1 MRSLPSI
8 LKYFMKPKAEEYEL
22 PDEEPL
28 VSQLEEMIRLK
39 ENVPSDDAAD
49 EKPAEQA
56 QEAHAAKSEEQ
67 EQEKQEPA
75 GGSFEQA
82 LSLAQA
88 QADELIRNAR
98 AQAERIIEEAKQ
110 AAEAEVARIHQQA
123 SEEGYNQGYVEGQ
136 RKGEEEA
143 SAATRKAAQESVEA
157 VRRFLTQANNMRDE
171 KIDKLSGELLDV
183 AVAVAEKVIHV
194 SLKSSEEIIKRMIIA
209 ATEKMKRREWVQ
221 IYVADCD
228 VKGVAQSD
236 PSLTAALSSLS
247 DHIKI
252 VPMRDAETGTCI
264 VEMPDEIIDAS
275 ASTQLENIRSVIHEK
290 TYV

>member
-22 PDEEPL
+22 PDEEQL

-39 ENVPSDDAAD
+39 ENIPSDDAAD

-56 QEAHAAKSEEQ
+56 KEAHAAKSEEQ

-157 VRRFLTQANNMRDE
+157 VQRFLTQANNMRDE

-183 AVAVAEKVIHV
+183 AVAVAEKVVHV

-236 PSLTAALSSLS
+236 PSLTAALSCLS

-275 ASTQLENIRSVIHEK
+275 ASTQLENIRSVIHENFS
-290 TYV
+290 

>member
-22 PDEEPL
+22 PDEEQL

-56 QEAHAAKSEEQ
+56 KEAHAAKAEEQ
-67 EQEKQEPA
+67 EQEIQEPA

-98 AQAERIIEEAKQ
+98 AQAEHIIEEAKQ

-157 VRRFLTQANNMRDE
+157 VQRFLTQANNMRDE
-171 KIDKLSGELLDV
+171 KIDKLSGELLNV

-236 PSLTAALSSLS
+236 PSLTAALSCLS

-275 ASTQLENIRSVIHEK
+275 ASTQLENIRSVIHENFS
-290 TYV
+290 

>member
-22 PDEEPL
+22 PDEEQL

-39 ENVPSDDAAD
+39 ENIPSDDAAD

-56 QEAHAAKSEEQ
+56 KEAHAAKSEEQ

-157 VRRFLTQANNMRDE
+157 VQRFLTQANNMRDE

-228 VKGVAQSD
+228 MKGVAQSD
-236 PSLTAALSSLS
+236 PSLTAALSCLS

-275 ASTQLENIRSVIHEK
+275 ASTQLENIRSVIHENFS
-290 TYV
+290 

>member
-22 PDEEPL
+22 PDEEQL

-39 ENVPSDDAAD
+39 ESVPSEGAVGGNPVQEAKAAPADNVEVQED
-49 EKPAEQA
+49 EKT
-56 QEAHAAKSEEQ
+56 EEQ
-67 EQEKQEPA
+67 ES
-75 GGSFEQA
+75 GGFERA
-82 LSLAQA
+82 FSIAQT
-88 QADELIRNAR
+88 QADELIRS
-98 AQAERIIEEAKQ
+98 AQAKAEYIIEQAKQ

-123 SEEGYNQGYVEGQ
+123 SEEGYNQGYAEGQ
-136 RKGEEEA
+136 RIGREEA
-143 SAATRKAAQESVEA
+143 SAATNKAAQESVEA
-157 VRRFLTQANNMRDE
+157 VQRFLIQANSVRDE

-183 AVAVAEKVIHV
+183 AVTVAEKVIHV
-194 SLKSSEEIIKRMIIA
+194 SLKSSEEIIKRMIVA
-209 ATEKMKRREWVQ
+209 ATEKLKRREWVQ

-236 PSLTAALSSLS
+236 PSLSAALSSLS

-252 VPMRDAETGTCI
+252 VPMRDAESGTCI

-275 ASTQLENIRSVIHEK
+275 ASTQLENIRSVIHENFS
-290 TYV
+290 

>member
-22 PDEEPL
+22 PDEEQL

-275 ASTQLENIRSVIHEK
+275 ASTQLENIRSVIHENCS
-290 TYV
+290 

>member
-22 PDEEPL
+22 PDEEQL

-252 VPMRDAETGTCI
+252 VPMRDADTGTCI

-275 ASTQLENIRSVIHEK
+275 ASTQLENIRSVIHENFS
-290 TYV
+290 

>member
-22 PDEEPL
+22 PDEEQL

-56 QEAHAAKSEEQ
+56 KEAHAAKSEEQ

-183 AVAVAEKVIHV
+183 AVAVAEKVVHV

-275 ASTQLENIRSVIHEK
+275 ASTQLENIRSVIHENFS
-290 TYV
+290 

>member
-22 PDEEPL
+22 PDEEQL

-39 ENVPSDDAAD
+39 ENIPSDDAAD

-56 QEAHAAKSEEQ
+56 KKAHAAKAEEQ

-157 VRRFLTQANNMRDE
+157 VQRFLTQANNMRDE

-228 VKGVAQSD
+228 MKGVAQSD

-275 ASTQLENIRSVIHEK
+275 ASTQLENIRSVIHENFS
-290 TYV
+290 

>member
-22 PDEEPL
+22 PDEEQL

-39 ENVPSDDAAD
+39 ENIPSDDAAD
-49 EKPAEQA
+49 EKTAEQA
-56 QEAHAAKSEEQ
+56 KEAHAAKSEEQ

-75 GGSFEQA
+75 DGSFEQA

-143 SAATRKAAQESVEA
+143 SAATRKAAQVSVEA
-157 VRRFLTQANNMRDE
+157 VQRFLTQANNMRDE

-236 PSLTAALSSLS
+236 PSLTAALSCLS

-275 ASTQLENIRSVIHEK
+275 ASTQLENIRSVIHENFS
-290 TYV
+290 

>member
-22 PDEEPL
+22 PDEEQL

-56 QEAHAAKSEEQ
+56 KEAHAAKSEEQ

-171 KIDKLSGELLDV
+171 KIDKLSGELLNV

-236 PSLTAALSSLS
+236 PSLTAALSCLS

-275 ASTQLENIRSVIHEK
+275 ASTQLENIRSVIHENFS
-290 TYV
+290 

>member
-22 PDEEPL
+22 PDEEQL

-56 QEAHAAKSEEQ
+56 KEAHAAKSEEQ

-143 SAATRKAAQESVEA
+143 SAAMRKAAQESVQA
-157 VRRFLTQANNMRDE
+157 VQRFLTQANNMRDE

-236 PSLTAALSSLS
+236 PSLTAALSCLS

-275 ASTQLENIRSVIHEK
+275 ASTQLENIRSVIHENFS
-290 TYV
+290 

>member
-22 PDEEPL
+22 PDEEQL

-39 ENVPSDDAAD
+39 ESVPSDGAAD
-49 EKPAEQA
+49 EKTVQEVKAGQPAMA
-56 QEAHAAKSEEQ
+56 EAQ
-67 EQEKQEPA
+67 EQEVRAPDS
-75 GGSFEQA
+75 GSFEQA
-82 LSLAQA
+82 LSLAQT
-88 QADELIRNAR
+88 QADELIRNA
-98 AQAERIIEEAKQ
+98 QAKAEHIIEQAKQ

-143 SAATRKAAQESVEA
+143 SAAMRKAAQDSVEA
-157 VRRFLTQANNMRDE
+157 VQRFLTQANNMRDE

-194 SLKSSEEIIKRMIIA
+194 SLKSSEEIIKRMIVA
-209 ATEKMKRREWVQ
+209 ATEKLKRREWVQ

-236 PSLTAALSSLS
+236 PSLSAALSSLS

-275 ASTQLENIRSVIHEK
+275 ASTQLENIRSVIHENFS
-290 TYV
+290 

>member
-22 PDEEPL
+22 PDEEQL

-39 ENVPSDDAAD
+39 ENIPSDDAAD

-56 QEAHAAKSEEQ
+56 KEAHAAKSEEQ

-143 SAATRKAAQESVEA
+143 SAATRKAALESVEA

-236 PSLTAALSSLS
+236 PSLTAALSCLS

-275 ASTQLENIRSVIHEK
+275 ASTQLENIRSVIHENFS
-290 TYV
+290 

>member
-22 PDEEPL
+22 PDEEQL

-56 QEAHAAKSEEQ
+56 KEAHAAKSEEQ

-75 GGSFEQA
+75 GGSFEQT
-82 LSLAQA
+82 LAQA

-98 AQAERIIEEAKQ
+98 AQAEHIIEEAKQ

-157 VRRFLTQANNMRDE
+157 VQRFLTQANNMRDE

-183 AVAVAEKVIHV
+183 AVAVAEKVVHV

-236 PSLTAALSSLS
+236 PSLTAALSCLS

-275 ASTQLENIRSVIHEK
+275 ASTQLENIRSVIHENFS
-290 TYV
+290 

>member
-22 PDEEPL
+22 PDEEQL
-28 VSQLEEMIRLK
+28 VNQLEEMIRLK
-39 ENVPSDDAAD
+39 ESIPDTDAKGG
-49 EKPAEQA
+49 KPAEDGKA
-56 QEAHAAKSEEQ
+56 ALAAKAEPREQ
-67 EQEKQEPA
+67 EIQEPE

-88 QADELIRNAR
+88 QADELIRNAQ
-98 AQAERIIEEAKQ
+98 AQAEHIIEEAKQ

-157 VRRFLTQANNMRDE
+157 VQRFLMQANHMRDE
-171 KIDKLSGELLDV
+171 KIDKLNGELLDV

-209 ATEKMKRREWVQ
+209 ATEKLKRREWVQ

-236 PSLTAALSSLS
+236 PSLSAALSSLS

-275 ASTQLENIRSVIHEK
+275 ASTQLENIRSVIHENFS
-290 TYV
+290 

>member
-22 PDEEPL
+22 PDEEQL

-56 QEAHAAKSEEQ
+56 KEAHAAKAEEQ

-236 PSLTAALSSLS
+236 PSLTAALSCLS

-275 ASTQLENIRSVIHEK
+275 ASTQLENIRSVIHENFS
-290 TYV
+290 

>member
-22 PDEEPL
+22 PDEEQL

-56 QEAHAAKSEEQ
+56 KEAHAAKSEEQ

-157 VRRFLTQANNMRDE
+157 VQRFLTQANNMRDE

-236 PSLTAALSSLS
+236 PSLTAALSCLS

-275 ASTQLENIRSVIHEK
+275 ASTQLENIRSVINENFS
-290 TYV
+290 

>member
-22 PDEEPL
+22 PDEEQL

-56 QEAHAAKSEEQ
+56 KEAHAAKSEEQ

-88 QADELIRNAR
+88 QADELSRNAR

-157 VRRFLTQANNMRDE
+157 VQRFLTQANNMRDE

-275 ASTQLENIRSVIHEK
+275 ASTQLENIRSVIHENFS
-290 TYV
+290 

>member
-22 PDEEPL
+22 PDEEQL

-56 QEAHAAKSEEQ
+56 KEAHAAKSEEQ

-98 AQAERIIEEAKQ
+98 AQAEHIIEEAKQ

-143 SAATRKAAQESVEA
+143 SAATRKAAQESVQA
-157 VRRFLTQANNMRDE
+157 VQRFLTQANNMRDE

-183 AVAVAEKVIHV
+183 AVAVAEKVVHV

-236 PSLTAALSSLS
+236 PSLTAALSCLS

-275 ASTQLENIRSVIHEK
+275 ASTQLENIRSVIHENFS
-290 TYV
+290 

>member
-22 PDEEPL
+22 PDEEQL

-39 ENVPSDDAAD
+39 ESVPSDGAAD
-49 EKPAEQA
+49 EKPAQQA
-56 QEAHAAKSEEQ
+56 KTGHPAKEEM
-67 EQEKQEPA
+67 QEPEMQELDS
-75 GGSFEQA
+75 GSFEQA

-88 QADELIRNAR
+88 QADELIRNA
-98 AQAERIIEEAKQ
+98 QAKAEHIIEEAKR

-143 SAATRKAAQESVEA
+143 SAAMRKAAQDSVEA
-157 VRRFLTQANNMRDE
+157 VQRFLTQANNMRDE

-194 SLKSSEEIIKRMIIA
+194 SLKSSEEIIKRMIVA
-209 ATEKMKRREWVQ
+209 ATEKLKRREWVQ

-236 PSLTAALSSLS
+236 PSLSAALSSLS

-275 ASTQLENIRSVIHEK
+275 ASTQLENIRSVIHENFS
-290 TYV
+290 

>member
-22 PDEEPL
+22 PDEEQL

-56 QEAHAAKSEEQ
+56 KEAHAAKAEEQ
-67 EQEKQEPA
+67 EQEIQEPA

-82 LSLAQA
+82 LSL
-88 QADELIRNAR
+88 

-143 SAATRKAAQESVEA
+143 SAATRKAAQESVQA
-157 VRRFLTQANNMRDE
+157 VQRFLTQANNMRDE
-171 KIDKLSGELLDV
+171 KIDKLSGELLNV

-236 PSLTAALSSLS
+236 PSLTAALSCLS

-275 ASTQLENIRSVIHEK
+275 ASTQLENIRSVIHENFS
-290 TYV
+290 

>member
-22 PDEEPL
+22 PDEEQL

-56 QEAHAAKSEEQ
+56 KEAHAAKSEEQ

-143 SAATRKAAQESVEA
+143 SAATRKAAQESVQA
-157 VRRFLTQANNMRDE
+157 VQRFLTQANNMRDE

-183 AVAVAEKVIHV
+183 AVAVAEKVVHV

-236 PSLTAALSSLS
+236 PSLTAALSCLS

-275 ASTQLENIRSVIHEK
+275 ASTQLENIRSVIHENFS
-290 TYV
+290 

>member
-22 PDEEPL
+22 PDEEQL

-39 ENVPSDDAAD
+39 ESVPSDGAAD
-49 EKPAEQA
+49 EKPVQEVKAGQPDLAEA
-56 QEAHAAKSEEQ
+56 Q
-67 EQEKQEPA
+67 EQEVQAPDS
-75 GGSFEQA
+75 GSFEQA
-82 LSLAQA
+82 LSLAQT
-88 QADELIRNAR
+88 QADELIRNA
-98 AQAERIIEEAKQ
+98 QAKAEHIIEQAKQ

-143 SAATRKAAQESVEA
+143 SAAMRKAAQDSVEA
-157 VRRFLTQANNMRDE
+157 VQRFLTQANNMRDE

-194 SLKSSEEIIKRMIIA
+194 SLKSSEEIIKRMIVA
-209 ATEKMKRREWVQ
+209 ATEKLKRREWVQ

-236 PSLTAALSSLS
+236 PSLSAALSSLS

-275 ASTQLENIRSVIHEK
+275 ASTQLENIRPVIHENFS
-290 TYV
+290 

>member
-22 PDEEPL
+22 PDEEQL

-39 ENVPSDDAAD
+39 ESVPSDGAAD
-49 EKPAEQA
+49 EKPAQQA
-56 QEAHAAKSEEQ
+56 KTGHPVKEETREQ
-67 EQEKQEPA
+67 EMQEPDS
-75 GGSFEQA
+75 GSFEQA

-88 QADELIRNAR
+88 QADELIRNA
-98 AQAERIIEEAKQ
+98 QAKAEHIIEEAKR

-143 SAATRKAAQESVEA
+143 SAAMRKAAQDSVEA
-157 VRRFLTQANNMRDE
+157 VQRFLTQANNVRDE

-194 SLKSSEEIIKRMIIA
+194 SLKSSEEIIKRMIVA
-209 ATEKMKRREWVQ
+209 ATEKLKRREWVQ

-236 PSLTAALSSLS
+236 PSLSAALSSLS

-275 ASTQLENIRSVIHEK
+275 ASTQLENIRSVIHENFS
-290 TYV
+290 

>member
-22 PDEEPL
+22 PDEEQL

-56 QEAHAAKSEEQ
+56 KEAHAAKSEEQ

-275 ASTQLENIRSVIHEK
+275 ASTQLENIRSVIHENFS
-290 TYV
+290 

>member
-22 PDEEPL
+22 PDEEQL
-28 VSQLEEMIRLK
+28 VNQLEEMIRLK
-39 ENVPSDDAAD
+39 ESVSSDDAAD
-49 EKPAEQA
+49 GKTVQTVKPE
-56 QEAHAAKSEEQ
+56 HAAKVETQ
-67 EQEKQEPA
+67 EQEIHEPE

-82 LSLAQA
+82 LSMAQV

-98 AQAERIIEEAKQ
+98 AQAEHIIEEAKQ

-123 SEEGYNQGYVEGQ
+123 SEEGYNQGYAEGQ
-136 RKGEEEA
+136 RKGEQEA
-143 SAATRKAAQESVEA
+143 SAATHKAAQESVEA
-157 VRRFLTQANNMRDE
+157 VQRFLTQASNMRDE

-209 ATEKMKRREWVQ
+209 ATEKLKRREWVQ

-236 PSLTAALSSLS
+236 PSLSAALSSLS

-275 ASTQLENIRSVIHEK
+275 ASTQLENIRSVIHENFS
-290 TYV
+290 